1 MDDRMEMEFRRGLE
15 RVLYKTKYETDFS
28 YFFQELLGIKKTLCC
43 KMSYKEMR
51 QSQLEILND
60 MLCVAKL
67 LLMCKSGGIKEIIGT
82 KDKIRT
88 TTRVSAYIEAKL
100 EDEYKRGFMSYEDMT
115 FEEGKE
121 ELEECLRHGVMS
133 LEVSEF
139 IKDWNGVDS
148 DGDDAWYIV
157 EDMTTE
163 DITDEM
169 IEYYIAGRSVRREIT
184 NEQIS
189 RTIFRLEEEFN
200 QWNRRGAPKKNDNLH
215 RVMKVFS
222 RKGLKNPSNKDC
234 KILYECCDLIGLVD
248 EELKKGWR
256 KSNSSGLEIY
266 YIRSVWKSAF
276 KDSKVFLNYYT
287 Y

>member
-15 RVLYKTKYETDFS
+15 RVLYKTKYETECS
-28 YFFQELLGIKKTLCC
+28 YFFKELLDIKKTLCS

-60 MLCVAKL
+60 MLCVAKS
-67 LLMCKSGGIKEIIGT
+67 LLMCKSGGIKEIIGA
-82 KDKIRT
+82 KDKIKT
-88 TTRVSAYIEAKL
+88 TTRVSASIESIL

-139 IKDWNGVDS
+139 IKDWNRVDS
-148 DGDDAWYIV
+148 DGDGDDAWYIV

-169 IEYYIAGRSVRREIT
+169 VEYYIAGRSVQREIT

-189 RTIFRLEEEFN
+189 RTIFRLEEFN
-200 QWNRRGAPKKNDNLH
+200 QWNRRGAPKK
-215 RVMKVFS
+215 MITF
-222 RKGLKNPSNKDC
+222 
-234 KILYECCDLIGLVD
+234 IG
-248 EELKKGWR
+248 
-256 KSNSSGLEIY
+256 
-266 YIRSVWKSAF
+266 
-276 KDSKVFLNYYT
+276 
-287 Y
+287 